1 MDLPAYLDEVQS
13 IARTGLHYSPTVF
26 DRERFERLLDL
37 TSAVYAD
44 LTGVDAAALRER
56 FAREVGYVTAKV
68 GVELALVDDDGRLL
82 VVRRADD
89 GRWAIVSG
97 YLDPNEHPADGA
109 AREAAEELG
118 LEVRVDE
125 LVDVYHRPAGGWGP
139 HSLVSV
145 LYLGTVTR
153 GEVALADHELLEA
166 RWAHLDE
173 VDGEWHLEHR
183 ERAADAVARWRS
195 GRAASR

>member
-26 DRERFERLLDL
+26 DRERFERLLAL
-37 TSAVYAD
+37 TSDAYAD
-44 LTGVDAAALRER
+44 LTGVATVELRER
-56 FAREVGYVTAKV
+56 FAQEIGYVTAKV
-68 GVELALVDDDGRLL
+68 GVELALVDGDGRLL

-97 YLDPNEHPADGA
+97 YLDPNEHPSVGA

-118 LEVRVDE
+118 LDVRIDE
-125 LVDVYHRPAGGWGP
+125 LVDVYHRPAGDWGP

-145 LYLGTVTR
+145 LYLGIVVG
-153 GEVALADHELLEA
+153 GELDLADHEVLEA
-166 RWAHLDE
+166 RWAHLDDVE
-173 VDGEWHLEHR
+173 GPWHLEHR
-183 ERAADAVARWRS
+183 DRAADALARWRS
-195 GRAASR
+195 RPT

>member
-13 IARTGLHYSPTVF
+13 IARTGLHYSPRVF
-26 DRERFERLLDL
+26 DRERFERLLAL
-37 TSAVYAD
+37 TSEAYAE
-44 LTGVDAAALRER
+44 LTGAPAVELRER
-56 FAREVGYVTAKV
+56 FAGEVGYITAKV
-68 GVELALVDDDGRLL
+68 GVELALLDDDGRLL

-89 GRWAIVSG
+89 HRWAIVSG
-97 YLDPNEHPADGA
+97 YLDPNEHPSVGA

-118 LEVRVDE
+118 LEVRIDE

-145 LYLGTVTR
+145 LYLGTVVG
-153 GEVALADHELLEA
+153 GELKLATHEVLEA
-166 RWAHLDE
+166 RWADLDE
-173 VDGEWHLEHR
+173 VDGDWHLEHR

-195 GRAASR
+195 RRA